1 MEESRALMAQALKEV
16 YTLLMTLLAKEFSSE
31 NLENIFK
38 VREEGRG
45 KREGG
50 KGEEKGREAKEEGGK
65 GEKIGREGR
74 GNREGRERKRKE
86 GGRQRKREGREGEG
100 RMLT

>member
-50 KGEEKGREAKEEGGK
+50 KGR
-65 GEKIGREGR
+65 GREG
-74 GNREGRERKRKE
+74 KE
-86 GGRQRKREGREGEG
+86 KGEC
-100 RMLT
+100 

>member
-50 KGEEKGREAKEEGGK
+50 RGKREGGK
-65 GEKIGREGR
+65 GRGREGR
-74 GNREGRERKRKE
+74 KNRERRERK
-86 GGRQRKREGREGEG
+86 
-100 RMLT
+100 

>member
-38 VREEGRG
+38 GREEGRG
-45 KREGG
+45 KEGG
-50 KGEEKGREAKEEGGK
+50 RERK
-65 GEKIGREGR
+65 
-74 GNREGRERKRKE
+74 REGRERKR
-86 GGRQRKREGREGEG
+86 EGRE
-100 RMLT
+100 RK

>member
-45 KREGG
+45 KEGG
-50 KGEEKGREAKEEGGK
+50 RERK
-65 GEKIGREGR
+65 
-74 GNREGRERKRKE
+74 REGRERKR
-86 GGRQRKREGREGEG
+86 EGRE
-100 RMLT
+100 RK